1 MSSYPMWYIHLRFL
15 PVAAQNELADILD
28 TYGDISM
35 EIFGQ
40 NVDRLHQLRLGL
52 DSYKLI
58 VRQIIFKN
66 M

>member
-1 MSSYPMWYIHLRFL
+1 LQYKFTSIDINAVKIYH
-15 PVAAQNELADILD
+15 ADILD
-28 TYGDISM
+28 THGDISM

-40 NVDRLHQLRLGL
+40 NVDRLHQLGLGL
-52 DSYKLI
+52 DSSKLI